1 MEDALVSLDVHK
13 HESKS
18 ISQKDL
24 PEMHRRPSMG
34 LCVCRMQVK
43 PEAQTAPGIIF
54 QYSTT
59 NHMRILGIT
68 VPENKRLEVA
78 LTAIYGIGRS
88 RALLILKTAKVE
100 PGLKST
106 QLSVDQEND
115 VRKLVESYKIEGD
128 LKREVAS
135 NIKRL
140 KDIKAYRG
148 NRHARHLPTRGQRTK
163 TNSRTVRGNVR
174 KTMGSGKRKEEKK

>member
-1 MEDALVSLDVHK
+1 
-13 HESKS
+13 
-18 ISQKDL
+18 
-24 PEMHRRPSMG
+24 
-34 LCVCRMQVK
+34 
-43 PEAQTAPGIIF
+43 
-54 QYSTT
+54 
-59 NHMRILGIT
+59 MRILGIT
-68 VPENKRLEVA
+68 VPENKRLEFA

-88 RALLILKTAKVE
+88 RAHHILKTVKVS
-100 PGLKST
+100 PAIRST
-106 QLSVDQEND
+106 ELTVEQENEI
-115 VRKLVESYKIEGD
+115 RKLVESYKIEGD